1 MRYFALLNW
10 QHVILYVFPTLVFI
24 LLFATAL
31 GFAHLKAADSEARKR
46 HITYRFPDGIEDR
59 DAPFP
64 LAMALIVT
72 GALVWAVFYILMMGI
87 LGVKI

>member
-24 LLFATAL
+24 LLFAAAL
-31 GFAHLKAADSEARKR
+31 GFVHLKAADSQERR
-46 HITYRFPDGIEDR
+46 RRITYRFPDGIEDR

-72 GALVWAVFYILMMGI
+72 GTLVWAVFYILMTGI